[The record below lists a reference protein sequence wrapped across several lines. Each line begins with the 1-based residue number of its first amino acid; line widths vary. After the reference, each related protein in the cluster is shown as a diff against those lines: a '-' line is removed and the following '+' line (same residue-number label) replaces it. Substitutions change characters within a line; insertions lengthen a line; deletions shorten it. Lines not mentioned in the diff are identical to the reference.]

1 MLKHGPNYSYTEDRT
16 LSRNVLI
23 KMEDSL
29 GLKDLSPSER
39 DVYYAAVTLSET
51 SGKIVKSEDIRT
63 HESLSNMPLPTL
75 YRSLSELVK
84 KNYLCHPEGT
94 KRGLFSVA

>member
-1 MLKHGPNYSYTEDRT
+1 MSELANAAT
-16 LSRNVLI
+16 LRHVLI

-51 SGKIVKSEDIRT
+51 SCKT
-63 HESLSNMPLPTL
+63 HINNGPQ
-75 YRSLSELVK
+75 
-84 KNYLCHPEGT
+84 
-94 KRGLFSVA
+94 KRLRHSVVVAE

>member
-1 MLKHGPNYSYTEDRT
+1 LSELANAAT
-16 LSRNVLI
+16 LRHVLI

-63 HESLSNMPLPTL
+63 HESLTNMPLPTL

-84 KNYLCHPEGT
+84 KSYLCHPEGT

>member
-1 MLKHGPNYSYTEDRT
+1 
-16 LSRNVLI
+16 
-23 KMEDSL
+23 MEDSL

-39 DVYYAAVTLSET
+39 DVYYATVTLSET
-51 SGKIVKSEDIRT
+51 YGKIVKSEDIRT

-84 KNYLCHPEGT
+84 KSYLCHPEGT

>member
-1 MLKHGPNYSYTEDRT
+1 MSELANAAT
-16 LSRNVLI
+16 LRHVLI

-39 DVYYAAVTLSET
+39 DVYCAAVTLSET
-51 SGKIVKSEDIRT
+51 YGKIVKSEDIRT
-63 HESLSNMPLPTL
+63 HETLSNMPLPTL

-94 KRGLFSVA
+94 KRGSFSVA

>member
-1 MLKHGPNYSYTEDRT
+1 MSELANAAML
-16 LSRNVLI
+16 RNVLI
-23 KMEDSL
+23 KMEDTL
-29 GLKDLSPSER
+29 GLRDLSPSER

-84 KNYLCHPEGT
+84 KKLPMSSRRHQTRFVFGSLMLL
-94 KRGLFSVA
+94 RI

>member
-1 MLKHGPNYSYTEDRT
+1 MSELLNAAML
-16 LSRNVLI
+16 RNVLI
-23 KMEDSL
+23 KMEDDL
-29 GLKDLSPSER
+29 GLRDLSPSER

-63 HESLSNMPLPTL
+63 HETLSNMPLPTL

-84 KNYLCHPEGT
+84 KSYLCHPEGT

>member
-1 MLKHGPNYSYTEDRT
+1 MSELANAAT
-16 LSRNVLI
+16 LRHVLI

-51 SGKIVKSEDIRT
+51 SGKIVKSEDIRA
-63 HESLSNMPLPTL
+63 HESLSNIPLPTL

-84 KNYLCHPEGT
+84 KSYLCHPEGT

>member
-1 MLKHGPNYSYTEDRT
+1 MSEVLLAAMLRH
-16 LSRNVLI
+16 VLI
-23 KMEDSL
+23 KMEDTL

-39 DVYYAAVTLSET
+39 DVYYATVALSET
-51 SGKIVKSEDIRT
+51 YGKIVKSEDIRT
-63 HESLSNMPLPTL
+63 HETLSNMPLPTL

-84 KNYLCHPEGT
+84 KSYLCHPEGT

>member
-1 MLKHGPNYSYTEDRT
+1 
-16 LSRNVLI
+16 
-23 KMEDSL
+23 
-29 GLKDLSPSER
+29 
-39 DVYYAAVTLSET
+39 VTLSET

-84 KNYLCHPEGT
+84 KSYLCHPEGT

>member
-1 MLKHGPNYSYTEDRT
+1 MSELANAAT
-16 LSRNVLI
+16 LRHVLI
-23 KMEDSL
+23 KMEDTL

-63 HESLSNMPLPTL
+63 HENGPVT
-75 YRSLSELVK
+75 V
-84 KNYLCHPEGT
+84 
-94 KRGLFSVA
+94 

>member
-1 MLKHGPNYSYTEDRT
+1 MSELANAAT
-16 LSRNVLI
+16 LRHVLI

-63 HESLSNMPLPTL
+63 HESLSNIPLPTL

-84 KNYLCHPEGT
+84 KSYLCHPEGT

>member
-1 MLKHGPNYSYTEDRT
+1 MSELANDAMLRH
-16 LSRNVLI
+16 VLI

-51 SGKIVKSEDIRT
+51 YGKIVKSEDIRT

-84 KNYLCHPEGT
+84 KSYLCHPEGT

>member
-1 MLKHGPNYSYTEDRT
+1 MSEISNAAMLRH
-16 LSRNVLI
+16 VLI
-23 KMEDSL
+23 KMETSL

-51 SGKIVKSEDIRT
+51 YGKIVKSENIRT
-63 HESLSNMPLPTL
+63 HESLSNMPVPTL

-84 KNYLCHPEGT
+84 KSYLCHPEGT

>member
-1 MLKHGPNYSYTEDRT
+1 MSELANAAMLRH
-16 LSRNVLI
+16 VLI
-23 KMEDSL
+23 KMEDTL

-39 DVYYAAVTLSET
+39 DVYYATVTLSET
-51 SGKIVKSEDIRT
+51 YGKIVKSEDIRT
-63 HESLSNMPLPTL
+63 HESLSYMPLPTL

-84 KNYLCHPEGT
+84 KSYLCHPEGT